1 MVSFPSYFSCE
12 ILGCL
17 DRMLPRLT
25 VHSANITEQ
34 EEVNVLFEI
43 L

>member
-1 MVSFPSYFSCE
+1 MVPFPSYFSCE
-12 ILGCL
+12 TLRCWDLI
-17 DRMLPRLT
+17 LPRLT

-34 EEVNVLFEI
+34 EEVNVLFGI